1 MHYKKTIHR
10 HTWCSQWWGVCNALL
25 QSSGTHMESHT
36 LRNLVIPQS
45 KKKLS
50 CHVHNC
56 LYLHMHICMP
66 STNYLEKKESDT
78 IWYWISNL
86 FDSCQKGM
94 CWLVSCDKI
103 MGSGWELIE
112 VAIFLWILSW
122 QLTKYWFCFFGSQA
136 QVRLL
141 LYSGKNECAN
151 IYFQC
156 KLTLGTLSTFLQ
168 TYPLHHRL

>member
-1 MHYKKTIHR
+1 MRGLQCIIAELWHTHGIPYLKKSGNPSIQKKTE
-10 HTWCSQWWGVCNALL
+10 L
-25 QSSGTHMESHT
+25 SHN
-36 LRNLVIPQS
+36 R
-45 KKKLS
+45 
-50 CHVHNC
+50 

-112 VAIFLWILSW
+112 VAIFMWILSW

>member
-1 MHYKKTIHR
+1 MRGLQCIIAELWHTHGIPYLKK
-10 HTWCSQWWGVCNALL
+10 
-25 QSSGTHMESHT
+25 SGNPS
-36 LRNLVIPQS
+36 IQ
-45 KKKLS
+45 KKLS
-50 CHVHNC
+50 CHITVC
-56 LYLHMHICMP
+56 TCICTSVCQAP
-66 STNYLEKKESDT
+66 ITLKKRESDT

-86 FDSCQKGM
+86 FHSCQKGM

-112 VAIFLWILSW
+112 VAIFMWILSW